1 MNARSKFLYATLS
14 LGAALFFS
22 SPVLHAQSDE
32 GDRPKKE
39 RREGAIG
46 ERLERLREMLGLS
59 DAQVAQLKEIFAA
72 ERAEMRAKAKELGR
86 DADREERREVA
97 RAIHQSYV
105 PKIEAVL
112 TPEQRE
118 QWAQIRERARERR
131 DERAGGPGGP
141 GVAGKKRGGPGGPEG
156 EGRGLPPPAE
166 EDLL

>member
-1 MNARSKFLYATLS
+1 MNTRSKVIYASLS

-22 SPVLHAQSDE
+22 SPVLHAQS
-32 GDRPKKE
+32 GDGSRPKKE
-39 RREGAIG
+39 RREGAG
-46 ERLERLREMLGLS
+46 AERLERLREMLGLS
-59 DAQVAQLKEIFAA
+59 EAQVAQLKEIFAA
-72 ERAEMRAKAKELGR
+72 ERAEMQAKAKELGR
-86 DADREERREVA
+86 DADRSERREAA

-141 GVAGKKRGGPGGPEG
+141 GSEGKKRGGPGDMEPE
-156 EGRGLPPPAE
+156 E
-166 EDLL
+166 ELL